1 LSRRGRDQRFGLPF
15 ARRRL
20 GPGDAQDE
28 RLAIHRDE
36 EEEKVAEAAARRLGA
51 LRRLIGPVESEA
63 DWQAQLRMV
72 AGHLEAIGFRVDRSG
87 GHDAWR
93 LFIGEQD
100 IVREKPT

>member
-1 LSRRGRDQRFGLPF
+1 VSGPGGRGAPRFGV
-15 ARRRL
+15 ARPRL
-20 GPGDAQDE
+20 GEAQDE

-36 EEEKVAEAAARRLGA
+36 EEEKVAEAAARRMGA

-72 AGHLEAIGFRVDRSG
+72 AGHLESMGFRMDRSG

-93 LFIGEQD
+93 LFIGEQE